1 MLVDQDEPC
10 KSQTNA
16 FAYETSMDG
25 KYYLGCPVWA
35 CPDWV
40 GSLFSTK
47 DRKKWLSEYS
57 SVFGTVE
64 GNSTFYGLPA
74 LDTVK
79 RWADSS
85 SEGFRFCL
93 KFPKAISH
101 DRRLVDAEVETGLFL
116 DILKVLADADRL
128 GPSFLQLPPTFS
140 AVEMDRLKSYLQVLP
155 TEYPYAV
162 EVRHADFF
170 DQGSVESALDAVLRE
185 LKIDRVLFDSRPLF
199 SKPPSDESE
208 EASQVKKPRSPYR
221 TTVTGTRPM
230 LRLVGRNSVDD
241 TMPWIE
247 EWAAII
253 AGWIN
258 AGLTPYVFAHSPA
271 ETFAPE
277 FAARLHAQL
286 QSHVS
291 AMPDLSPWPGQTK
304 DTGPRQLSLFG

>member
-1 MLVDQDEPC
+1 MSD
-10 KSQTNA
+10 SQTKR
-16 FAYETSMDG
+16 YR
-25 KYYLGCPVWA
+25 LGCPVWA
-35 CPDWV
+35 CSDWV
-40 GSLFSTK
+40 GTLFSTK

-74 LDTVK
+74 IDTVK
-79 RWADSS
+79 RWVDSS
-85 SEGFRFCL
+85 CDGFRFCL

-101 DRRLVDAEVETGLFL
+101 DRRLIDAEVETGLFL
-116 DILKVLADADRL
+116 DILKVLAAADRL

-140 AVEMDRLKSYLQVLP
+140 AVEMSRLMSYLQTLP
-155 TEYPYAV
+155 SEFPYAV
-162 EVRHADFF
+162 EVRHEDFF
-170 DQGSVESALDAVLRE
+170 DHGAKEKAFDEMLRE

-208 EASQVKKPRSPYR
+208 KASQAKKPRSSYR
-221 TTVTGTRPM
+221 ATVTGSRPM

-247 EWAAII
+247 EWAIVLAD
-253 AGWIN
+253 WIK
-258 AGLTPYVFAHSPA
+258 AGLTPYVFAHSPD
-271 ETFAPE
+271 EKFAPE

-291 AMPDLSPWPGQTK
+291 LLPELPEWPGLKK
-304 DTGPRQLSLFG
+304 DSGPKQLSLFG

>member
-1 MLVDQDEPC
+1 MSA
-10 KSQTNA
+10 SQTKG
-16 FAYETSMDG
+16 FH
-25 KYYLGCPVWA
+25 LGCPVWA

-40 GSLFSTK
+40 GALFSTK
-47 DRKKWLSEYS
+47 DRKKWLGEYS

-74 LDTVK
+74 MDTVK

-85 SEGFRFCL
+85 CDGFRFCL

-101 DRRLVDAEVETGLFL
+101 DRRLIDAEVETGLFL
-116 DILKVLADADRL
+116 DILKVLAEAERL

-140 AVEMDRLKSYLQVLP
+140 VVEMDRLMSYLQTLP
-155 TEYPYAV
+155 SEFPYAV
-162 EVRHADFF
+162 EVRHEDFF
-170 DQGSVESALDAVLRE
+170 DQGAKEKAFDEMLRE

-199 SKPPSDESE
+199 SKTPSDEAE
-208 EASQVKKPRSPYR
+208 KASQAKKPRSPHR
-221 TTVTGTRPM
+221 TTVTGSRPM

-247 EWAAII
+247 EWAIVI
-253 AGWIN
+253 ADWIKV
-258 AGLTPYVFAHSPA
+258 GLTPYVFAHSPD
-271 ETFAPE
+271 EKFAPE

-291 AMPDLSPWPGQTK
+291 LLPDLPEWPGLKK
-304 DTGPRQLSLFG
+304 DPVPKQLSLFG